1 MTGGDIA
8 EIDSILHCA
17 SENGLAVLSDFDRD
31 GVKKGRWPNVP
42 AQRQETS
49 LEARGG
55 LMDAARNRFQA
66 VRTMINGIHGSNY
79 GHQDRGRANV
89 RGGLLT
95 SDVLFTRLQRQPVG
109 LVAATVHGN
118 ADEPARESALVD
130 VLRCDMGRMWTAETH
145 RQTEALHRTDR
156 DVSTELAR
164 RLEQCQCERIGRQYQ
179 DCAGSLQPR
188 DRLAKIADVAERA
201 RVLNNCP
208 ENYPRINVLHRIADG
223 NPPTQGFGSG
233 LQNGESLRMA
243 IPIGKKDSSPQL
255 RNSFRH
261 GHRFCR
267 SRGFVEERG
276 IGDVQRGEIRDHG
289 LEIEQR
295 LESTLTYFRLIWR
308 VGGVPSRILQ
318 NVALNDGRQDRVIV
332 SLPDHRR

>member
-1 MTGGDIA
+1 MLARPLELLSVGTTGYVLVPADRRGATGGRPWIKLD
-8 EIDSILHCA
+8 
-17 SENGLAVLSDFDRD
+17 LS
-31 GVKKGRWPNVP
+31 
-42 AQRQETS
+42 Q
-49 LEARGG
+49 
-55 LMDAARNRFQA
+55 FQA
-66 VRTMINGIHGSNY
+66 
-79 GHQDRGRANV
+79 
-89 RGGLLT
+89 
-95 SDVLFTRLQRQPVG
+95 
-109 LVAATVHGN
+109 
-118 ADEPARESALVD
+118 
-130 VLRCDMGRMWTAETH
+130 
-145 RQTEALHRTDR
+145 
-156 DVSTELAR
+156 
-164 RLEQCQCERIGRQYQ
+164 
-179 DCAGSLQPR
+179 
-188 DRLAKIADVAERA
+188 
-201 RVLNNCP
+201 
-208 ENYPRINVLHRIADG
+208 
-223 NPPTQGFGSG
+223 QGFGSG

-332 SLPDHRR
+332 SLPDQRR